1 VADERLLAE
10 ADEHLRCMRVAD
22 ALRLF
27 NLAEQANHDPDACAG
42 GRWTCHMLS
51 GNFELAWRESDA
63 ITARANPDPNRFWD
77 GEPFAGRSVLVRCLH
92 GLGDT
97 IQFIRYVP
105 LMREKARGVA
115 LEVQP
120 SLKLLLKES
129 RIADEVF
136 TWGEREPHWDQ
147 QMEVVELPRIFRT
160 TLDSIPNQVPYLDVP
175 SVLSISRDDGLR
187 PVRVGIVWASSS
199 FNPARSV
206 PLERFASIFATPGI
220 RFYSLQ
226 AGSERTELQS
236 WSTEIEA
243 LYDET
248 ACVLATAQALKAL
261 DLLITVDTMVAHLA
275 GALARPV
282 WTLLPFE
289 CDWRWMLDRED
300 SPWYPTMRLFR
311 QPKPADWD
319 PVIERVQRELDALV
333 AMKTGTMDYQVSG
346 LASGPP
352 LVQGG

>member
-1 VADERLLAE
+1 
-10 ADEHLRCMRVAD
+10 MRVSE

-27 NLAEQANHDPDACAG
+27 DLAEQANYDPDTCAG

-77 GEPFAGRSVLVRCLH
+77 GQPFAARRVLVRCLH

-97 IQFIRYVP
+97 IQFIRYIP
-105 LMREKARGVA
+105 LLREKARMVA
-115 LEVQP
+115 IEVQP
-120 SLKLLLKES
+120 ALKLLLQES

-136 TWGEREPHWDQ
+136 TWGEREPDWDQ
-147 QMEVVELPRIFRT
+147 QVEVVELPRVFRT
-160 TLDSIPNQVPYLDVP
+160 TIDSIPNRVPYLDVP
-175 SVLSISRDDGLR
+175 SASYISPYDGSR
-187 PVRVGIVWASSS
+187 AMRVGIVWASSS
-199 FNPARSV
+199 FNPARSL
-206 PLERFASIFATPGI
+206 PLERIARIFATPAV

-226 AGSERTELQS
+226 AGAERMQLET
-236 WSTEIEA
+236 WPTRITN
-243 LYDET
+243 LYDGT
-248 ACVLATAQALKAL
+248 GCVLATAKALKGI

-311 QPKPADWD
+311 QPRPLDWD
-319 PVIERVQRELDALV
+319 AVIERVQHELDALL
-333 AMKTGTMDYQVSG
+333 ANKTALNDAREVNSTSS
-346 LASGPP
+346 LP
-352 LVQGG
+352 LVREG

>member
-1 VADERLLAE
+1 
-10 ADEHLRCMRVAD
+10 
-22 ALRLF
+22 
-27 NLAEQANHDPDACAG
+27 
-42 GRWTCHMLS
+42 
-51 GNFELAWRESDA
+51 
-63 ITARANPDPNRFWD
+63 
-77 GEPFAGRSVLVRCLH
+77 
-92 GLGDT
+92 
-97 IQFIRYVP
+97 
-105 LMREKARGVA
+105 
-115 LEVQP
+115 
-120 SLKLLLKES
+120 LKLLLKES

>member
-1 VADERLLAE
+1 MTDEGLLRE
-10 ADEHLRCMRVAD
+10 ADEHLRYMRVAE
-22 ALRLF
+22 ALRVF

-63 ITARANPDPNRFWD
+63 ITCRGNPDPNRFWD
-77 GEPFAGRSVLVRCLH
+77 GQPFAGRSVLVRCLH

-97 IQFIRYVP
+97 IQFIRYIP
-105 LMREKARGVA
+105 LMREKARRVA

-120 SLKLLLKES
+120 SLKSLLNES

-136 TWGEREPHWDQ
+136 TWGEREPRCDQ

-160 TLDSIPNQVPYLDVP
+160 TIESIPNQVPYLEVP
-175 SVLSISRDDGLR
+175 SVPPISPYDGSRAL
-187 PVRVGIVWASSS
+187 RVGIVWASSS
-199 FNPARSV
+199 FNPARSL
-206 PLERFASIFATPGI
+206 PLERFASIFATPGT

-226 AGSERTELQS
+226 AGTERKELET
-236 WSTEIEA
+236 WSTEIES
-243 LYDET
+243 LCDKT
-248 ACVLATAQALKAL
+248 GCVLATARALKSL

-275 GALARPV
+275 GALACRI

-311 QPKPADWD
+311 QPKPSDWD
-319 PVIERVQRELDALV
+319 PVIERVQRELHAVV
-333 AMKTGTMDYQVSG
+333 AMKTGTMDYQVTG